1 MNCLWAIIDARRSWR
16 RRLSLI
22 LRINFDQFPRLTINK
37 LFALLGWLKGVRYFL
52 SASGAYSLLFIL
64 LRRLRLFKPVIETR
78 DAKKQNFF
86 LPENRAR
93 DFARHSIQHK
103 AMFRSNKARAFAPQL
118 IFFLFFSAIFSLY
131 LKKRKKNENQ
141 VFFCKQARR
150 ETLISLR
157 RSSLFAQLLV
167 WRGRWFLPIRYL
179 KPIYFTVDNTILKYK
194 DYTSAWTLGKR
205 FSNNSDSLFDCEWKT
220 THDAPETITVHY
232 YRAETEILVST
243 A

>member
-1 MNCLWAIIDARRSWR
+1 MQKSKT
-16 RRLSLI
+16 SFY
-22 LRINFDQFPRLTINK
+22 LRIALVILPGIQYNTRQCLGQTKRALCTTIN
-37 LFALLGWLKGVRYFL
+37 
-52 SASGAYSLLFIL
+52 
-64 LRRLRLFKPVIETR
+64 
-78 DAKKQNFF
+78 
-86 LPENRAR
+86 
-93 DFARHSIQHK
+93 
-103 AMFRSNKARAFAPQL
+103 
-118 IFFLFFSAIFSLY
+118 FLFYSFQRFSHFTS
-131 LKKRKKNENQ
+131 KKEKKSENQ

-157 RSSLFAQLLV
+157 SSSLFAQLLV

-205 FSNNSDSLFDCEWKT
+205 FLNNSDSLFDCGWKT

-243 A
+243 V